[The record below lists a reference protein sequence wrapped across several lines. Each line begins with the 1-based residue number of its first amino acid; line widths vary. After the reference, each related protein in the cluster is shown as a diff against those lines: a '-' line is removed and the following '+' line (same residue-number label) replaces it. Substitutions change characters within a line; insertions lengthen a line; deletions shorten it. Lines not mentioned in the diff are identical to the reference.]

1 MLACVAIVYNS
12 LLTINL
18 QMSALS
24 ISSSESY
31 KSFEM
36 YAQGSKLPA
45 SANQMQF
52 RAWKVRIDAQLKAY
66 NLMNVV
72 YDKKRVVRSISNE
85 LNQEKDSQVFNESLS
100 KTQSKS
106 VNSKDMDEAEETI
119 KVIKVKQNKAYL
131 LIVLKKRQQ
140 CEE

>member
-36 YAQGSKLPA
+36 YAQGNKLPA